1 MNIHGVMY
9 TFPRNWKL
17 DELNLHSEAIMRTRL
32 RYGIALSALLA
43 AGVSAQQSGQPATD
57 VLGSEDLWGNPS
69 FLGGVTNGGA
79 HGGSIW

>member
-1 MNIHGVMY
+1 MKT
-9 TFPRNWKL
+9 TFRSVIGL
-17 DELNLHSEAIMRTRL
+17 C
-32 RYGIALSALLA
+32 ALVA
-43 AGVSAQQSGQPATD
+43 VSASAQESGQPATD